1 MLEILGVILIFALL
15 GSIKGGPDEPLS
27 KLDIVKLIAI
37 LAIIIF
43 TGQLWLFILMILL
56 VYGIYRLLR
65 KITK

>member
-43 TGQLWLFILMILL
+43 MGHLWVFVLMILL
-56 VYGIYRLLR
+56 VYGIYRLL
-65 KITK
+65 KKMTK